1 MTSLLLILFLDYFP
15 FFHVKSS
22 QCGILNNVFMNLLG
36 LFGLFTKDKVFKYLD
51 TSVTSAELNNWPRK
65 IGSKINK
72 LPSIGQY

>member
-15 FFHVKSS
+15 FFHVKSR
-22 QCGILNNVFMNLLG
+22 QCGILNNVFMNLL
-36 LFGLFTKDKVFKYLD
+36 GLFTKDKVFKYLD

-72 LPSIGQY
+72 LPSIGHYRL